1 MSPATNEE
9 TIRASVEA
17 VNRRDFD
24 AAQALLHPD
33 AELRNATGAVE
44 GTVYRGDKLIEEW
57 LTAIDEWAE
66 DYRIELE
73 KTSGEGE
80 AYVVTFRNVARARGS
95 GIPIDDRRYL
105 AVHFKDGL
113 IWRSQTCDTEE
124 EARRMAGLA
133 E

>member
-1 MSPATNEE
+1 MTPPSNEQ

-17 VNRRDFD
+17 VNRRDFA
-24 AAQALLHPD
+24 AAQALLHPE
-33 AELRNATGAVE
+33 AELRNATGAME
-44 GTVYRGDKLIEEW
+44 GTVYRGEHLTEEW

-66 DYRIELE
+66 GYRIEFE
-73 KTSGEGE
+73 EISGEGE
-80 AYVVTFRNVARARGS
+80 ACVVTFRNVARARGS

-105 AVHFKDGL
+105 AVRFKEGL

-124 EARRMAGLA
+124 EARRVAGLA